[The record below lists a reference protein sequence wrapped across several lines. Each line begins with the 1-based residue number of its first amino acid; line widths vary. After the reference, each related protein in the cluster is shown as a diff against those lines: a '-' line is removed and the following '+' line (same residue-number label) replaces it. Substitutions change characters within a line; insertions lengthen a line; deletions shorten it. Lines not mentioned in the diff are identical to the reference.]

1 VQIALQH
8 HLQRGYEDVPQPLR
22 GVLLTS
28 EEIELGKRKVL
39 NEAHLKELVLPQQG
53 EILGR
58 VLKISGGNQ
67 VIVQCVDGVTR
78 ACRIRG
84 KMKRR
89 MWIRERDI
97 VLVSPWD
104 FDPKHA
110 DIMWRYIKDHADW
123 LQNNG
128 YLDKREEPKAATATE
143 AAAVSRS
150 AEPQGPASS
159 TLWSDSALTGVAA
172 SLPSSTSWPRRRARE
187 STRST

>member
-1 VQIALQH
+1 MW
-8 HLQRGYEDVPQPLR
+8 R
-22 GVLLTS
+22 LLFAS

-39 NEAHLKELVLPQQG
+39 NEAHLKELVLPQAG
-53 EILGR
+53 ELLGR

-78 ACRIRG
+78 LCRIRG

-104 FDPKHA
+104 FDNRRA
-110 DIMWRYIKDHADW
+110 DIIWRYIKDHADW

-128 YLDKREEPKAATATE
+128 YMTMRAEAPKPE
-143 AAAVSRS
+143 AAPQPAVQPAPAPSAVSQPG
-150 AEPQGPASS
+150 PQ
-159 TLWSDSALTGVAA
+159 
-172 SLPSSTSWPRRRARE
+172 
-187 STRST
+187 

>member
-1 VQIALQH
+1 
-8 HLQRGYEDVPQPLR
+8 
-22 GVLLTS
+22 VLLTS
-28 EEIELGKRKVL
+28 EAIELGKRKVL

-53 EILGR
+53 EVLGR

-67 VIVQCVDGVTR
+67 VIVQCVDGETR
-78 ACRIRG
+78 LCRIRG

-128 YLDKREEPKAATATE
+128 YLDKREEPKPATQAAPSPADQPATA
-143 AAAVSRS
+143 
-150 AEPQGPASS
+150 
-159 TLWSDSALTGVAA
+159 AA
-172 SLPSSTSWPRRRARE
+172 SPPAVNPPAE
-187 STRST
+187 